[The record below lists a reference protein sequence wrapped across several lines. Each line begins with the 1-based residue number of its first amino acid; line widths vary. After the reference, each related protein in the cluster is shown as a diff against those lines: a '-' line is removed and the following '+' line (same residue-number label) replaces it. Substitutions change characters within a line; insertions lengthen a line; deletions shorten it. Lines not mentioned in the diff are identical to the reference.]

1 MKILVTGGSGFI
13 GSHIADKFSEKGHK
27 VIIFDKQNS
36 KWINKKQKIIIG
48 DLSDEKVLLKATK
61 EVDYVYHCGGMSDL
75 NASLNQP
82 ILSAQSN
89 ILGTINLLEC
99 CVKNKV
105 KKIILASSIY
115 VFSNEG
121 SFYRCSKK
129 AVEDY
134 VNEYSKQK
142 KIKYTILRFGSIYG
156 PRSSMTNGIYKLV
169 YEALKKRKI
178 EEDINNKSI
187 REYIH
192 VKDIANASYEILD
205 KKYDNKCLTLTGSEK
220 IKYQELINIVS
231 EITSIKKT
239 KIKSKSK
246 TIGHYNTTPY
256 SYLPNIGLKY
266 NLRENYDFGA
276 GLLELI
282 EHIGKNFHDK

>member
-75 NASLNQP
+75 NASLNKP